1 MKKLLLAALLSAG
14 AYFVWEHFSAPPAR
28 TDPVERL
35 SAFIDAHVDQV
46 LGPLPF
52 GAESPIPSPPQN
64 HELRILREN
73 LRDMKRD
80 AAAEKKRLHETAVL
94 LCDDLLR
101 AGEERDRHI
110 GRINDTRAKS
120 KPSPL
125 ATNPEQ
131 HRLERLAFFEN
142 GIALSWQE
150 ESGKLR
156 AVIDRRYRQLRELER
171 DR

>member
-1 MKKLLLAALLSAG
+1 MRKLLVAALLATG
-14 AYFVWEHFSAPPAR
+14 AYFAWKHLSVPPPQ
-28 TDPVERL
+28 TCPVERL
-35 SAFIDAHVDQV
+35 SAFIDAHVEQI

-52 GAESPIPSPPQN
+52 ETQSPIPSPPQN
-64 HELRILREN
+64 QELSILREN
-73 LRDMKRD
+73 LREMRRD
-80 AAAEKKRLHETAVL
+80 AAAEKRRLYETAVL

-125 ATNPEQ
+125 ATDPEQ

-150 ESGKLR
+150 ASAKLR
-156 AVIDRRYRQLRELER
+156 AVIDRRYRQLREPER
-171 DR
+171 DL